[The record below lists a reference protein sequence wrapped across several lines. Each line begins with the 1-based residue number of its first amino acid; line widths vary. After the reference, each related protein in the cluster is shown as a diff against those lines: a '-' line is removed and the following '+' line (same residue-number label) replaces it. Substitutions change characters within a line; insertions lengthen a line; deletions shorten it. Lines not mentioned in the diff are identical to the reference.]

1 MIHSKSIIATLM
13 SCACLSGWACS
24 SDNTISKE
32 TDTPAP
38 SVPEEKKEFRFSSS
52 DKNLERT
59 FYWSKKMA
67 LSYAHDNTDPVGY
80 WYEAAL
86 PGRNAFCMRDASH
99 QSIAAE
105 MLGLSKHNLNIMEK
119 FAENISE
126 SKDWCSHWEIDKW
139 NNSCPADY
147 VDDANFWYNLNANF
161 DVIFACWRLYE
172 WTGDERY
179 LKNEKLDKFYKLSV
193 NEYVERW
200 LLEPENILLR
210 QPEMNVKPT
219 TQGRYREV
227 RGLPSY
233 VENYPGLTNSSDLV
247 ASLYGGLHAYSQM
260 LAVLGQKSESEK
272 CFYQA
277 EEYRRNLEENWWND
291 EINAY
296 HTFWTKEN
304 KFADG
309 EGLTYMLWFNAAQQ
323 PERIR
328 GTIAKMMARK
338 NWNIENISHFP
349 LLWYRYGYTDEAYK
363 ILETIINAHRREYPE
378 VSYGMIE
385 GIVSGTM
392 GIQPSASQKR
402 VTTLPKIKGEHSMQI
417 EDLPMLGGHVT
428 VKHEGNKSSR
438 LVNNTPDKL
447 TWEAA
452 FMGEVNEINV
462 NGKKQ
467 KTQTRTDIM
476 GNKISYVEVE
486 VPIGEEATANIECTN
501 SSIY

>member
-1 MIHSKSIIATLM
+1 MLCVSL
-13 SCACLSGWACS
+13 SCLAWSD
-24 SDNTISKE
+24 DNTISKE
-32 TDTPAP
+32 TDIPPP

-59 FYWSKKMA
+59 FFWSKKMA

-126 SKDWCSHWEIDKW
+126 PKDWCSHWEIDKW

-219 TQGRYREV
+219 TEGRYRIV

-247 ASLYGGLHAYSQM
+247 ASLYGGFHAYSQM
-260 LAVLGQKSESEK
+260 LATLGQKSESEK
-272 CFYQA
+272 YLYQA

-291 EINAY
+291 NINAY

-304 KFADG
+304 QFADG
-309 EGLTYMLWFNAAQQ
+309 EGLTYMLWFNAAQK

-349 LLWYRYGYTDEAYK
+349 LLWYRYGYTDEAYN
-363 ILETIINAHRREYPE
+363 ILETIVSANRREYPE

-385 GIVSGTM
+385 GIVCGTM
-392 GIQPSASQKR
+392 GILPSASQKR
-402 VTTLPKIKGEHSMQI
+402 VTTLPKIKGGHTMQI
-417 EDLPMLGGHVT
+417 ENLPMLGGCVT
-428 VKHEGNKSSR
+428 VEHEGNKSSR
-438 LVNNTPDKL
+438 FVNNTLGKL

-452 FMGEVNEINV
+452 FMGEVSEMTV
-462 NGKKQ
+462 NNKKP
-467 KTQTRTDIM
+467 KVQTRTDIM

-486 VPIGEEATANIECTN
+486 LSVGEEALVNIR
-501 SSIY
+501 